1 MIQTVEAVIDDG
13 GKVKVLNDLLLP
25 RGRRA
30 IVTVLE
36 ERSDTAI
43 SETALLSEEALATD
57 WLRDEE
63 DEAWSHLSSEQSSGS
78 LSIQ

>member
-1 MIQTVEAVIDDG
+1 MIQTVEAIIDDSG
-13 GKVKVLNDLLLP
+13 NVKVLNDLRLP

-36 ERSDTAI
+36 DDSDQAV
-43 SETALLSEEALATD
+43 SETSLLSEDALGTD

-63 DEAWSHLSSEQSSGS
+63 DEAWSHLQSER
-78 LSIQ
+78 

>member
-1 MIQTVEAVIDDG
+1 MIQTVEAVIDDS
-13 GKVKVLNDLLLP
+13 GKVKVLNDLPLP

-36 ERSDTAI
+36 ERSDKAI
-43 SETALLSEEALATD
+43 SETALLSEEALAAD

-63 DEAWSHLSSEQSSGS
+63 EEAWSHLSSEQ
-78 LSIQ
+78 

>member
-1 MIQTVEAVIDDG
+1 MIQTVEAIIDDS
-13 GKVKVLNDLLLP
+13 GKVKVLNDLRLP

-36 ERSDTAI
+36 ERIDTAI
-43 SETALLSEEALATD
+43 SETALFSEEALAAD

-63 DEAWSHLSSEQSSGS
+63 EEAWSHLSSEQ
-78 LSIQ
+78 